1 MKFITL
7 TAVITGSAMILVIAG
22 CTSMETP
29 ATVSIAVS
37 RNAIDNAAAADA
49 AKYAPAELQAARD
62 ELAAANKAMVV
73 QDYKLAND
81 LAIQSQSDAKVAQG
95 KATAGKAQAA
105 ADTVTT
111 DNRVLQEELSR
122 KNSQ

>member
-1 MKFITL
+1 MKSITL
-7 TAVITGSAMILVIAG
+7 IAAIVCSAVLLQITG

-29 ATVSIAVS
+29 ATASIAVS
-37 RNAIDNAAAADA
+37 RNAIDSAAAADA
-49 AKYAPAELQAARD
+49 AKYAPTELQSARD
-62 ELAAANKAMVV
+62 KLAAANKAMATH
-73 QDYKLAND
+73 DYQQAND

-105 ADTVTT
+105 ADAVNT
-111 DNRVLQEELSR
+111 DNRVLQDELSR